1 MISRSRLALDGE
13 WQFFYDKNDSISV
26 KDRYADDADENADDA
41 DFYQL
46 WGVVDDNPLY
56 DEREWRPISV
66 PGPWQAQF
74 EDLRLAAG
82 TGWYRRTFQTPEAWR
97 DGSDGSVV
105 LHFGA
110 VDYLAR
116 VWLNGTFV
124 GEHEGGYLPFEFEV
138 GELLAAEGENLLVVR
153 VFDPPAD
160 GNDGA
165 VQFAEI
171 PHGKQS
177 WYGQLSGIWQPV
189 WMEARPLTHIERVKI
204 TPDAKTGD
212 VVVEVAAN
220 RPLAARDVVYV
231 TIVDMNGETVA
242 GTSVAEA
249 SGGAA
254 ELKLHVSD
262 PQLWDVDRP
271 YLYEARVVLEGEGG
285 RDEVSE
291 SFGWRT
297 IEAREGRLWL
307 NGRPLYLRGAL
318 DQDYYPDLIYTPPS
332 LEYIEAQFRQA
343 RAMGLNCLRVHIK
356 VADPRYYEAADRV
369 GLLIWTELPNW
380 KALTE
385 TADAHAR
392 ETIAGMVARDW
403 NHPSIV
409 IWTIINESWGVDLEK
424 NPAHRAWLA
433 EMFEW
438 VKGLDPTR
446 LVVDNSPCF
455 HNVHVQSDIDD
466 FHYYAAMPDGMAR
479 WERWVRDFAG
489 RPSWLYGPEPEYQ
502 ANREKGAPL
511 VVSEFGNW
519 GLPDIG
525 PLVAHYGGGEPWWF
539 ATGHNW
545 SGGDV
550 HPQGAAERFEQ
561 LHLDKVFGD
570 YAGLARASQWAQF
583 EALKYEIET
592 MRLHPAIQ
600 GYVIT
605 EFTDLHWECNGLL
618 DMLRRPKVYYQR
630 LAELNADT
638 VIIPRTERLA
648 CWGGETIA
656 IRLHVAHAGATAI
669 ENVFMCVEL
678 PSGMSVVT
686 EPASFTVQAAEVMEL
701 APLRISLPA
710 VNVPESFELHFSVHD
725 LQGNVLARNRLGLS
739 LFPAADAPLP
749 VVACTDA
756 ALAEKLKGAGYRV
769 LETASPDVPLV
780 LTTLD
785 EQGLGFVE
793 AGGRVLFL
801 AEGAEA
807 LQTAVPGLELQARRG
822 TPWAGDWASS
832 FAWYRRD
839 LWGKQVPGDGRLDFS
854 FAPIVPETVIS
865 STRVEDF
872 ADDVLAGLFVGWL
885 RRPVG
890 LVQRMGIGRGTLLV
904 STLRLGGLV
913 DDDPSAAML
922 LLEHLRL
929 LT

>member
-1 MISRSRLALDGE
+1 MISRSRLSLDGE
-13 WQFFYDKNDSISV
+13 WQFFYDEGGYG
-26 KDRYADDADENADDA
+26 YADGADEDADDA
-41 DFYQL
+41 DFYFFGDSGLIQ
-46 WGVVDDNPLY
+46 
-56 DEREWRPISV
+56 ERGGWRPIGV
-66 PGPWQAQF
+66 PGPWQAQV
-74 EDLRLAAG
+74 EALRLAAG
-82 TGWYRRTFQTPEAWR
+82 TAWYRRTFRTPADWR
-97 DGSDGSVV
+97 SGAVI

-110 VDYLAR
+110 VDYQAR
-116 VWLNGTFV
+116 VWLNGVFV

-138 GELLAAEGENLLVVR
+138 GHLLAAEGENVLVVR
-153 VFDPPAD
+153 VFDPPVD
-160 GNDGA
+160 GDGGE
-165 VQFAEI
+165 VRFAEI

-189 WMEARPLTHIERVKI
+189 WMEARPLAYIERVKI
-204 TPDAKTGD
+204 TADAKTGD
-212 VVVEVAAN
+212 VVVRMVAS
-220 RPLAARDVVYV
+220 RPLAERDVVYV
-231 TIVDMNGETVA
+231 TIVDADGEEVVQA
-242 GTSVAEA
+242 A
-249 SGGAA
+249 GGAA
-254 ELKLHVSD
+254 EFKLHVSD

-271 YLYEARVVLEGEGG
+271 YLYEAQVVLESEAG

-297 IEAREGRLWL
+297 IEARAGQLWL

-343 RAMGLNCLRVHIK
+343 REMGLNCLRVHIK
-356 VADPRYYEAADRV
+356 VADPRYYQAADRV

-380 KALTE
+380 KELTE
-385 TADAHAR
+385 TAAALAR
-392 ETIAGMVARDW
+392 ETIAGMVGRDW

-466 FHYYAAMPDGMAR
+466 FHCYAAMPDGMAR
-479 WERWVRDFAG
+479 WARWVEDFAK
-489 RPSWLYGPEPEYQ
+489 RPSWLYGPEAEYQ

-525 PLVAHYGGGEPWWF
+525 PLVAHYGGREPGGEEPWWF

-561 LHLDKVFGD
+561 LQLDKVFGD

-618 DMLRRPKVYYQR
+618 DMLRRPKAYYHR

-638 VIIPRTERLA
+638 VIISRTERLA
-648 CWGGETIA
+648 CWSGERIELT
-656 IRLHVAHAGATAI
+656 LHVAHAGAAAI
-669 ENVFMCVEL
+669 EDVVLRVDSADGSILTESAAFTVAAGEVVEL
-678 PSGMSVVT
+678 
-686 EPASFTVQAAEVMEL
+686 EPL
-701 APLRISLPA
+701 PLTLPA
-710 VNVPESFELHFSVHD
+710 VTMAQSFELCFSVRDAH
-725 LQGNVLARNRLGLS
+725 GWVLARNRLGLS
-739 LFPAADAPLP
+739 LFPAAERPLP
-749 VVACTDA
+749 VVACRDG
-756 ALAEKLKGAGYRV
+756 ALAEKLRGAGYQV
-769 LETASPDVPLV
+769 VETAAPDVPLIV
-780 LTTLD
+780 TTLD
-785 EQGLGFVE
+785 EDGLRFVE

-839 LWGKQVPGDGRLDFS
+839 LWGGDVPGDGRLDFS

-865 STRVEDF
+865 STRIEDF
-872 ADDVLAGLFVGWL
+872 ADGVLAGLFVGWL

-890 LVQRMGIGRGTLLV
+890 LVQRMGIGRGVLLV
-904 STLRLGGLV
+904 STLRIDGLV
-913 DDDPSAAML
+913 DVDPLAAVM

-929 LT
+929 ML